1 MNGQIEVECELCGMV
16 VGWVPP
22 GEILA
27 GITILNGHLAICEG
41 ERVIL
46 TDADRA
52 DLEAT
57 ARKNLRRA

>member
-1 MNGQIEVECELCGMV
+1 MKNMIEVECEMCGMV

-46 TDADRA
+46 TDTDRA
-52 DLEAT
+52 ELAELA
-57 ARKNLRRA
+57 KKYLR